1 MGNLV
6 AVEIASLAGERS
18 LAMTWNSGEN
28 IMNNLLNIKTPAEG
42 IAQVRKAE
50 YNLSNHGIG
59 NLRLAYWNL
68 TTEALYEEATF
79 RNEGAIVAGGP
90 FVAFTGK
97 HTARSA
103 NDKFI
108 VRETDSEGNVWWGQY
123 NRPCAADKFEV
134 LYDRML
140 GFLQGRDVF
149 VQDLYAGADENYR
162 LPVRIVTELAW
173 HSHFVRNMFI
183 LPGSLEEYKRFV
195 PEFTIM
201 ALPSFK
207 GMPMVDN
214 TASETFICL
223 SFEKKLAIIGN
234 TAYAGE
240 IKKSVFTI
248 LNYLLPLEGVL
259 SMHCSANVNPKDS
272 NDVALFFGLSGTGK
286 TTLSAD
292 PTRRLIGDDEH
303 GWSDDGVFNFEG
315 GCYAKVI
322 GLSAS
327 AEPEIYATTH
337 RFGTVLENVPFD
349 PVTRYIDLDDDSLT
363 ENTRASYPLEFID
376 NAVPEK
382 KAGHPKN
389 VILLTCD
396 ASGVMPPIA
405 RLTPNQALYQFISG
419 YTSKVGGTEVGLG
432 KEPEITFSACFG
444 GPFMVHHP
452 YKYAELLKRKI
463 ERYGVTCWLVNTGWV
478 GGPYG
483 VGKRIS
489 IRHTRALLNAA
500 LSGKLAKVEYYRDPV
515 FGFEVPKTCPDVP
528 ESVLEPWSSWPSREE
543 YDKKYKNLAQRFI
556 ENFGKFTEGTPRE
569 VVEAGPKVK

>member
-1 MGNLV
+1 
-6 AVEIASLAGERS
+6 
-18 LAMTWNSGEN
+18 
-28 IMNNLLNIKTPAEG
+28 MNNLLNIKTPAEA
-42 IAQVRKAE
+42 IAQKRKAD
-50 YNLSNHGIG
+50 YNLSNNSIG

-68 TTEALYEEATF
+68 PTEALVEEAAF
-79 RNEGAIVAGGP
+79 RGEGAMVAGGAYA
-90 FVAFTGK
+90 AFTGK

-103 NDKFI
+103 NDKFV
-108 VRETDSEGNVWWGQY
+108 VRHTDSENNIWWGVY
-123 NRPCAADKFEV
+123 NRPFDQEKFEM
-134 LYDRML
+134 LYSRML

-149 VQDLYAGADENYR
+149 VQDVYAGADEAYR
-162 LPVRIVTELAW
+162 LPVRLVTELAW

-183 LPGSLEEYKRFV
+183 LPQSLEEYKRFV
-195 PEFTIM
+195 PEFTIIAM
-201 ALPSFK
+201 PSFK
-207 GMPMVDN
+207 GAPAVDGTN
-214 TASETFICL
+214 SETFICL
-223 SFEKKLAIIGN
+223 SFERKIAIIGN
-234 TAYAGE
+234 SAYAGE

-259 SMHCSANVNPKDS
+259 PMHCSANVNPD
-272 NDVALFFGLSGTGK
+272 NTDDVALFFGLSGTGK

-292 PTRRLIGDDEH
+292 PKRRLIGDDEH
-303 GWSDDGVFNFEG
+303 GWSDEGVFNFEG

-322 GLSAS
+322 GLSES
-327 AEPEIYATTH
+327 AEPEIYATTK
-337 RFGTVLENVPFD
+337 RFGTILENVTYD
-349 PVTRYIDLDDDSLT
+349 PVTRMIDLDDDTVT
-363 ENTRASYPLEFID
+363 ENTRASYPLEFIA

-419 YTSKVGGTEVGLG
+419 YTSKIAGTEVGLG

-463 ERYGVTCWLVNTGWV
+463 ERYNATCWLVNTGWV

-489 IRHTRALLNAA
+489 IKYTRALLNAA
-500 LSGKLAKVEYYRDPV
+500 LDGKLNDVEFKKDPI
-515 FGFEVPKTCPDVP
+515 FGFEVPRTCPNVP
-528 ESVLEPWSSWPSREE
+528 DEVLNPSSSWGDEKE
-543 YDKKYKNLAQRFI
+543 YDRRYKDLAMRFI
-556 ENFGKFTEGTPRE
+556 QNFGKFTDATPQE
-569 VVEAGPKVK
+569 VIEAGPKV

>member
-1 MGNLV
+1 
-6 AVEIASLAGERS
+6 
-18 LAMTWNSGEN
+18 
-28 IMNNLLNIKTPAEG
+28 MNNLLNIKTPAES
-42 IAQVRKAE
+42 IAQARKADF
-50 YNLSNHGIG
+50 NLSNQGVI

-68 TTEALYEEATF
+68 TTEALVEEAIF
-79 RNEGAIVAGGP
+79 RNEGAVVSGGP
-90 FVAFTGK
+90 FVANTGK

-103 NDKFI
+103 NDKFV
-108 VRETDSEGNVWWGQY
+108 VRHTDSEDNIWWGVY
-123 NRPCAADKFEV
+123 NRPFVADKFEA
-134 LYDRML
+134 LYSRML
-140 GFLQGRDVF
+140 GFMQSRDVF
-149 VQDLYAGADENYR
+149 VQDVYAGADENYR
-162 LPVRIVTELAW
+162 LPVRFVTEHAW
-173 HSHFVRNMFI
+173 HSHFIRNMFI
-183 LPGSLEEYKRFV
+183 LPQSLEEYKRFV
-195 PEFTIM
+195 PEFTILAM
-201 ALPSFK
+201 PSFK
-207 GMPMVDN
+207 AAPAIDSTN
-214 TASETFICL
+214 SETFIIL

-240 IKKSVFTI
+240 MKKSVFTI

-259 SMHCSANVNPKDS
+259 SMHCSANVNPNDAD
-272 NDVALFFGLSGTGK
+272 DVALFFGLSGTGK

-303 GWSDDGVFNFEG
+303 GWSDNGVFNFEG

-322 GLSAS
+322 GLSES
-327 AEPEIYATTH
+327 AEPEIYATTK
-337 RFGTVLENVPFD
+337 RFGTILENVPFD
-349 PVTRYIDLDDDSLT
+349 PITRMIDLDDDSLT
-363 ENTRASYPLEFID
+363 ENTRASYPLEFIN
-376 NAVPEK
+376 NAMPDK

-419 YTSKVGGTEVGLG
+419 YTSKIAGTEVGLG

-489 IRHTRALLNAA
+489 IKYTRALLNAA
-500 LSGKLAKVEYYRDPV
+500 LNGKLDKVKFTTDPI
-515 FGFEVPKTCPDVP
+515 FGFEVPTQCPDVP
-528 ESVLEPWSSWPSREE
+528 AEVLNPAISWGDKKE
-543 YDKKYKNLAQRFI
+543 YDRRYKDLAMRFKQ
-556 ENFGKFTEGTPRE
+556 NFGKFETGTPQE
-569 VVEAGPKVK
+569 VMEAGPTV

>member
-1 MGNLV
+1 
-6 AVEIASLAGERS
+6 
-18 LAMTWNSGEN
+18 
-28 IMNNLLNIKTPAEG
+28 MNNLLNIKTPAES
-42 IAQVRKAE
+42 IAQARKAD
-50 YNLSNHGIG
+50 YNLSNHGIS

-68 TTEALYEEATF
+68 PTEALYEEAVF
-79 RNEGAIVAGGP
+79 RNEGAVVAGGP

-103 NDKFI
+103 NDKFV
-108 VRETDSEGNVWWGQY
+108 VRHVDSESKIWWGVY
-123 NRPCAADKFEV
+123 NRPFDADKFEN
-134 LYDRML
+134 LYARLL

-149 VQDLYAGADENYR
+149 VQDVYAGADRNYR

-173 HSHFVRNMFI
+173 HSHFARNMFI
-183 LPGSLEEYKRFV
+183 LPQSLEEYKRFV
-195 PEFTIM
+195 PEFTIVAM
-201 ALPSFK
+201 PSFK
-207 GMPMVDN
+207 GMPSVDG

-223 SFEKKLAIIGN
+223 SFERKLALIGH

-259 SMHCSANVNPKDS
+259 SMHCSANVSPEDP

-303 GWSDDGVFNFEG
+303 GWSDEGVFNFEG

-322 GLSAS
+322 GLSES
-327 AEPEIYATTH
+327 AEPEIYATTKK
-337 RFGTVLENVPFD
+337 FGTILENVPYD
-349 PVTRYIDLDDDSLT
+349 PITRLVDLDDESIT
-363 ENTRASYPLEFID
+363 ENTRASYPLDFIA

-382 KAGHPKN
+382 KAGHPRN
-389 VILLTCD
+389 IILLTCD

-405 RLTPNQALYQFISG
+405 RLSPDQALYQFISG
-419 YTSKVGGTEVGLG
+419 YTSKIAGTEVGLG

-463 ERYGVTCWLVNTGWV
+463 ERYGAQCWLVNTGWV

-500 LSGKLAKVEYYRDPV
+500 LTGKLNEVTYKQDPV
-515 FGFEVPKTCPDVP
+515 FGFEVPEHCPDVP
-528 ESVLEPWSSWPSREE
+528 DEVLEPSSSWPDRKE
-543 YDKKYKNLAQRFI
+543 YDRRYHDLAMRFRQ
-556 ENFGKFTEGTPRE
+556 NFGKFEEGTPE
-569 VVEAGPKVK
+569 EIVEAGPTI